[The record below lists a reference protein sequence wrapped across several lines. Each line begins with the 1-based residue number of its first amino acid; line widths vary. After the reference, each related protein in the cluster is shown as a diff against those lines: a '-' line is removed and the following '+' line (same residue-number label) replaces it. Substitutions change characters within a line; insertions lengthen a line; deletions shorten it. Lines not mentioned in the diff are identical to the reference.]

1 MELWNISDDW
11 VDLTG
16 AHLADDDVDDY
27 EIEPEWTDALVVG
40 PGEYLIICVDSDWWF
55 NGGVDCDGTV
65 LYQTYGGGFALS
77 NTEDEVILIAES
89 GTTLDTVRYG
99 INFAE
104 VGASMGVDPDAASVS
119 GNDDL
124 DDWCDQWDSLAF
136 GDGGSP
142 GRENDWCW

>member
-1 MELWNISDDW
+1 MLRHA
-11 VDLTG
+11 V
-16 AHLADDDVDDY
+16 ADDDVDDY
-27 EIEPEWTDALVVG
+27 EIEPEWTDSLVVG
-40 PGEYLIICVDSDWWF
+40 PGEYLIICVDSDWWS